1 MKKTYYPRLD
11 ETVCRK
17 VLPNGL
23 TVLVVPKPGF
33 TRKIAYFVT
42 RYGSVHTAFTL
53 DGRHHTTPA
62 GVAHYLEHKMFDLP
76 GRDVTEEFAALGA
89 VPNAFTSY
97 DTTAYYF
104 SCTDNFAPALRL
116 LLEFV
121 STPYFTEESVEKE
134 RGIIAQEILMYAD
147 SADSVV
153 MEDMN
158 LGLYHHHP
166 IRVPIAGTVES
177 IQDITPETLYA
188 CHRAFYHPS
197 NMVLCVVGDV
207 DAEEVAAIAQ
217 ELLPREPRSVAVPD
231 FGPAEPACAAAP
243 ISRREMDVAMTTFQL
258 AFKCPTPPTGRALA
272 HQELVA
278 ELAAEM
284 LFGQSSQLYQWLYE
298 DGLIDS
304 SFGGGEE
311 FTAGTAIITC
321 GGDSKDPEEVRN
333 CILNEARF
341 LAENGLDPAAFARL
355 KRSFLGIRF
364 KNLTSFDGTC
374 YRLLAYHMEG
384 CDYFDF
390 PTLFEDITIDE
401 VRQFIADNV
410 RPERCSLAIVDPRS
424 RESACIQERNDL

>member
-17 VLPNGL
+17 ELSNGL
-23 TVLVVPKPGF
+23 TILVVPKPGF

-42 RYGSVHTAFTL
+42 DYGAIHTSFTL
-53 DGRHHTTPA
+53 DGVHHTTPA
-62 GVAHYLEHKMFDLP
+62 GVAHYLEHKMFDMP
-76 GRDVTEEFAALGA
+76 GRDVTAEFAALGA

-158 LGLYHHHP
+158 LGLYRHHP

-177 IQDITPETLYA
+177 IQDITAQTLYD
-188 CHRAFYHPS
+188 CHKAFYHPA

-207 DAEEVAAIAQ
+207 DAQEVAAIAEDVLPQ
-217 ELLPREPRSVAVPD
+217 EKQSVAIPD
-231 FGPAEPACAAAP
+231 FGQPEPPQAITP
-243 ISRREMDVAMTTFQL
+243 LSRRQMDVAMTTFQL
-258 AFKCPTPPTGRALA
+258 AFKCPAPPTGRELA
-272 HQELVA
+272 RQELIA
-278 ELAAEM
+278 ALAAEM

-298 DGLIDS
+298 DGLIDA

-311 FTAGTAIITC
+311 FGTGTAVLTC

-333 CILNEARF
+333 CILNEAKF
-341 LAENGLDPAAFARL
+341 LAENGLDQAAFDRT

-374 YRLLAYHMEG
+374 YRLVTYHMEG
-384 CDYFDF
+384 YDYFDF
-390 PTLFEDITIDE
+390 PTLFEDISIDE

-410 RPERCSLAIVDPRS
+410 KPEKCSLAIVDPREKL
-424 RESACIQERNDL
+424 RIEN

>member
-17 VLPNGL
+17 TLPNGL
-23 TVLVVPKPGF
+23 NILVVPKPGF

-42 RYGSVHTAFTL
+42 NYGSVHTSFTL
-53 DGRHHTTPA
+53 DGKAYTTPA
-62 GVAHYLEHKMFDLP
+62 GVAHYLEHKMFDMP
-76 GRDVTEEFAALGA
+76 DRDVTAEFAALGA
-89 VPNAFTSY
+89 SPNAFTSY
-97 DTTAYYF
+97 GLTAYYF
-104 SCTDNFAPALRL
+104 SCTENFAPALKL

-153 MEDMN
+153 MEEMN
-158 LGLYHHHP
+158 RGLYHHHP
-166 IRVPIAGTVES
+166 IRVSIAGTVES
-177 IQDITPETLYA
+177 IQDITAQTLYD
-188 CHRAFYHPS
+188 CHKAFYHPA
-197 NMVLCVVGDV
+197 NMTLCVVGDV

-217 ELLPREPRSVAVPD
+217 EILPREKSPVAVPD
-231 FGPAEPACAAAP
+231 FGLPEPQTALTAV
-243 ISRREMDVAMTTFQL
+243 SRREMDVAMTTFQL
-258 AFKCPTPPTGRALA
+258 AFKCPPPAKGRDHA

-278 ELAAEM
+278 EIAAEM

-311 FTAGTAIITC
+311 FTAGTAMLTC
-321 GGDSKDPEEVRN
+321 GGDSKDPEEVRS
-333 CILNEARF
+333 CILNEAKF
-341 LAENGLDPAAFARL
+341 LAENGLDQAAFDRI

-364 KNLTSFDGTC
+364 KDLTSFDGTC
-374 YRLLAYHMEG
+374 FRLVAYSMEDH
-384 CDYFDF
+384 DYFDF
-390 PTLFEDITIDE
+390 PSIFQEVTIEE

-410 RPERCSLAIVDPRS
+410 RPEKCALSIVDPR
-424 RESACIQERNDL
+424 RKD

>member
-23 TVLVVPKPGF
+23 NILVVPKPGF

-42 RYGSVHTAFTL
+42 NYGSVHTAFTL
-53 DGRHHTTPA
+53 DGKAYTTPA
-62 GVAHYLEHKMFDLP
+62 GVAHYLEHKMFDMP
-76 GRDVTEEFAALGA
+76 DRDVTAEFAALGA
-89 VPNAFTSY
+89 SPNAFTSY
-97 DTTAYYF
+97 GLTAYYF
-104 SCTDNFAPALRL
+104 SCTENFAPALRL

-153 MEDMN
+153 MEEMN
-158 LGLYHHHP
+158 RGLYHHHP
-166 IRVPIAGTVES
+166 IRVSIAGTVES
-177 IQDITPETLYA
+177 IQDITAEVLYD
-188 CHRAFYHPS
+188 CHKAFYHPA
-197 NMVLCVVGDV
+197 NMTLCVVGDV
-207 DAEEVAAIAQ
+207 DAEEVAAIAG
-217 ELLPREPRSVAVPD
+217 EILPREKSPVAVPD
-231 FGPAEPACAAAP
+231 FGLPEPQTALTAV
-243 ISRREMDVAMTTFQL
+243 SRREMDVAMTTFQL
-258 AFKCPTPPTGRALA
+258 AFKCPPPAKGKDHA

-278 ELAAEM
+278 EIAAEM

-311 FTAGTAIITC
+311 FTAGTAMLTC
-321 GGDSKDPEEVRN
+321 GGDSRDPEEVRN
-333 CILNEARF
+333 CIINEAKF
-341 LAENGLDPAAFARL
+341 LAENGLDQAAFDRI

-364 KNLTSFDGTC
+364 KDLTSFDGTC
-374 YRLLAYHMEG
+374 FRLVAYSMEDH
-384 CDYFDF
+384 DYFDF
-390 PTLFEDITIDE
+390 PSIFQEVTIEE

-410 RPERCSLAIVDPRS
+410 RPEKCALSIVDPR
-424 RESACIQERNDL
+424 RKD